1 MPAKL
6 KVSVIMA
13 ARNEEPTI
21 AKSIESLLNQSYRN
35 LEIIVVNDGST
46 DRTGEIAAA
55 YAKKHTN
62 VILKNI
68 KFLNKGCV
76 RPRYV
81 GIDDTDGEIIFV
93 VDADAIYEP
102 DFVELCVKHL
112 YYPKVGGVIG
122 KIRVWDPK
130 TFISKYRDVLYRLR
144 FDDEDAIKK
153 EIREG
158 KLAAWMFR
166 RDDYLRLGKYDQSLA
181 YGEDRDFAKKL
192 LKAGF
197 EIVYEPRAL
206 WHHRWKEYIG
216 ETIEN
221 NFEMGE
227 QNYGFN
233 KGNFKAW
240 LKVLYFLAVI
250 IIGLFSFV
258 YPMALVL
265 IFFHVT
271 PLFFTGV
278 KMFLRAKN
286 LEYRYYAL
294 LAPIVSYI
302 YNIPYAL
309 GFVAEF
315 IRNVRGRKKF

>member
-21 AKSIESLLNQSYRN
+21 AKSIESLLKQSYKN

-76 RPRYV
+76 RPRYA

-102 DFVELCVKHL
+102 DFVELCAKHL
-112 YYPKVGGVIG
+112 DNKNVGGVIG

-144 FDDEDAIKK
+144 FDNVETIKK

-166 RDDYLRLGKYDQSLA
+166 REDYLRLGKYDQSLA
-181 YGEDRDFAKKL
+181 YGEDRDFAKRL

-197 EIVYEPRAL
+197 DIVYEPRAL
-206 WHHRWKEYIG
+206 WHHRWKEYLG

-221 NFEMGE
+221 NFEMGW

-233 KGNFKAW
+233 KGNFKIW
-240 LKVLYFLAVI
+240 LKVLYFLAAIPIVI
-250 IIGLFSFV
+250 FSFV
-258 YPMALVL
+258 YPLMTSFL
-265 IFFHVT
+265 ILHML
-271 PLFFTGV
+271 PLIYNGILLFS
-278 KMFLRAKN
+278 RSKN
-286 LEYRYYAL
+286 LRYRNYAL
-294 LAPIVSYI
+294 LAPIVSYV
-302 YNIPYAL
+302 YNIPYAS
-309 GFVAEF
+309 GFIFEF
-315 IRNVRGRKKF
+315 FRSVLKSHKY